1 MIVLPAAVD
10 KSPLVVTR
18 SIVLSGP
25 PIELIVPFMVS
36 EWVFSVIEPSDESC
50 TPLATVTSWL
60 LKSSVQPVVRIV
72 DVEIVQDDGP
82 VDAQMDVLQDPV
94 SGIEIVSFRCT

>member
-1 MIVLPAAVD
+1 GGRGGVE
-10 KSPLVVTR
+10 KGGRVVER
-18 SIVLSGP
+18 RIGRRGP

-50 TPLATVTSWL
+50 TPLATVMSWL